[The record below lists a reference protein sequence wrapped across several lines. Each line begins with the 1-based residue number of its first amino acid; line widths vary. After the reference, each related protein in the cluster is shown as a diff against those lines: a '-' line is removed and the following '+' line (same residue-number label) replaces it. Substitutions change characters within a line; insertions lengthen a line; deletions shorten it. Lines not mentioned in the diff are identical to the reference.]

1 MTGKAPTPV
10 ANEGVQYGLKALLD
24 GTLSAEQF
32 VDTNHGIGSL
42 DIDGVWQPQRSA
54 GDAGAV
60 ADIYRTGRFVS
71 GRGTASVAEIEL
83 RNNTTDTGFHPPFH
97 TFTYRAR
104 VDRANGNHDTHVA
117 WVVPA
122 TGAGT
127 PPDQVLTIDKWL
139 AAVEAD
145 TSGATL
151 EQKLVAN
158 KPAEAV
164 DTCFRAG
171 GVIQDVMCTDPVT
184 GVPGWQYYGNPRL
197 QAGGNFTLDHFKCQK
212 KALDPADY
220 PVRFTADQ
228 WLRLMAAFPTGV
240 CDYEQTPVGY
250 QPSIPWMTFA
260 DGPHGRPLG
269 DAPTS
274 VGPSVTG
281 PGQGK

>member
-1 MTGKAPTPV
+1 MATDTAETGTDESPRTYVQPEV
-10 ANEGVQYGLKALLD
+10 AVPELKALLD
-24 GTLSAEQF
+24 GTLTAEQF
-32 VDTNHGIGSL
+32 VDANYRIGSL
-42 DIDGVWQPQRSA
+42 NLDGVWQPERSA
-54 GDAGAV
+54 GDARAV

-145 TSGATL
+145 ASGAAL
-151 EQKLVAN
+151 EEKLVAN

-171 GVIQDVMCTDPVT
+171 GVTQDVMCTDPAT

-197 QAGGNFTLDHFKCQK
+197 QAGGTFTLDHFQCRTKR
-212 KALDPADY
+212 LDPADY
-220 PVRFTADQ
+220 PVSFTTDQ
-228 WLRLMAAFPTGV
+228 WVRLMQAFPTGV
-240 CDYEQTPVGY
+240 CDYTKPAVGY
-250 QPSIPWMTFA
+250 RPSIPWMTFA
-260 DGPHGRPLG
+260 DGPQGTPLG
-269 DAPTS
+269 GHS
-274 VGPSVTG
+274 
-281 PGQGK
+281 GKGK